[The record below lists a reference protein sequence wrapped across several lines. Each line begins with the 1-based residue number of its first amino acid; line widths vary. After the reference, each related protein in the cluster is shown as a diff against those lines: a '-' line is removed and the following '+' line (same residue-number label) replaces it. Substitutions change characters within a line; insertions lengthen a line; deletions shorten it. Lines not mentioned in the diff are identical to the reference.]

1 MIKIQTSMGD
11 ITLELDEENT
21 PVTANNFLKYV
32 ENGHYNNTIF
42 HRVIDGFMIQGGGF
56 NESFQQIPTMAPI
69 INEAEKGNKNKKGSV
84 AMARTS
90 DVNSATAQFFIN
102 VADNSFLD
110 HRDKS
115 PQGYGYCVFAQ
126 VIEGMDVV
134 DNIRKVQTGKRGQHD
149 DVPLQNVTIISVKN
163 IQP

>member
-1 MIKIQTSMGD
+1 MGD

>member
-1 MIKIQTSMGD
+1 MGD

-134 DNIRKVQTGKRGQHD
+134 DNIRKVQTAKRGQHD